1 MKHRLERVNEVL
13 KRELGMAIVRELTFA
28 GALVTVHAV
37 DVSPDLKSA
46 RVYISV
52 IGNKAQTKAAMSKL
66 EENHSLIQRE
76 VSKRV
81 VLKYMP
87 HFYFHLDDSIARGS
101 RIMDILGKI
110 ETPED
115 EVPEDEA
122 PEDEAEE
129 EGDERNEK

>member
-13 KRELGMAIVRELTFA
+13 KRELGTAIVRELTFA

-37 DVSPDLKSA
+37 DVSPDLKNA
-46 RVYISV
+46 TVYISV
-52 IGNKAQTKAAMSKL
+52 IGNKEQTSAAMNKL
-66 EENHSLIQRE
+66 DDNHSLLQRE

-87 HFYFHLDDSIARGS
+87 HFHFRLDESIERGS
-101 RIMDILGKI
+101 RIMDLLGKI

-115 EVPEDEA
+115 ETPEDELT
-122 PEDEAEE
+122 EE